1 MFHVCEFVYLPI
13 LVGFGFS
20 FLYIQFLTIA
30 VAVVPDISM
39 TSVTLT
45 IRLTT
50 KEDFFLIDNAMLVL
64 ITRNH
69 VNRRTCF

>member
-50 KEDFFLIDNAMLVL
+50 KEDFFSYRQCNAG
-64 ITRNH
+64 TN
-69 VNRRTCF
+69 NQKSCQ